1 MRSRGK
7 ASSYKYFIFL
17 NSSVRGPFWPA
28 YMPPDWSWTRA
39 YTDRLRGRVKVVSS
53 SLVCLPEID
62 AGGPGPKV
70 CADFQPLTLCLAH
83 AWGICIEMLLHKHM
97 QVESWAFG
105 VDADGLELLTDAGVF
120 HTRECKLCND
130 GVVVAGEYGLSTVIL
145 RAGYNIGTLMAMCGA
160 RAPLQAT
167 MPLRKDHSVLLLVDL
182 SKNGAQVSCRPG
194 LDR

>member
-62 AGGPGPKV
+62 AGGPGLG
-70 CADFQPLTLCLAH
+70 CALSPSGVHVAVTLEGSRLVLWERRADE
-83 AWGICIEMLLHKHM
+83 WMVLLR
-97 QVESWAFG
+97 
-105 VDADGLELLTDAGVF
+105 ADDVGACEFTPDGDLLLTYGSSAENDVLMTAYFQCDTHQTSCAG
-120 HTRECKLCND
+120 
-130 GVVVAGEYGLSTVIL
+130 G
-145 RAGYNIGTLMAMCGA
+145 
-160 RAPLQAT
+160 Q
-167 MPLRKDHSVLLLVDL
+167 
-182 SKNGAQVSCRPG
+182 
-194 LDR
+194 